1 MASIIKLTYVHSGKA
16 TLVNLD
22 LVTSMFR
29 IFEKASRK
37 YATRINYQTEQ
48 FVVVEEDLQEIM
60 KLSQAIEQ
68 GEFQSTDWVEED
80 SGDGQEDFLG
90 KLEND
95 YQRNTYRQPR
105 QNSYQ
110 PRQQYNNNQ
119 YNRW

>member
-29 IFEKASRK
+29 IFEKGSRK
-37 YATRINYQTEQ
+37 YVTRINYQTEQ

-60 KLSQAIEQ
+60 KLSQAIAQ

-80 SGDGQEDFLG
+80 SGDGQED
-90 KLEND
+90 
-95 YQRNTYRQPR
+95 
-105 QNSYQ
+105 
-110 PRQQYNNNQ
+110 
-119 YNRW
+119 